1 MYAKYILESARLTEQ
16 ERQHMQAEVN
26 YLLRLQCA
34 IASRVCLLSDM
45 LTNDNNVGMIHRGEV
60 LELDRE
66 LLAEE
71 PDSYCIKV
79 LRHGPIVRGHM
90 QTHVDYIRKS
100 DLRK

>member
-1 MYAKYILESARLTEQ
+1 MYAKYVLNNARLTDEQ
-16 ERQHMQAEVN
+16 RTQAQAELN
-26 YLLRLQCA
+26 RLLHLQSA
-34 IASRVCLLSDM
+34 IASRVCMLSDM
-45 LTNDNNVGMIHRGEV
+45 LNNDNNVSMVHRGEV

-79 LRHGPIVRGHM
+79 LRHGAIVRGKM
-90 QTHVDYIRKS
+90 KTYVDYIRKQ

>member
-1 MYAKYILESARLTEQ
+1 MYAKYVLNNERLTAEQ
-16 ERQHMQAEVN
+16 KEQAQKEMS

-34 IASRVCLLSDM
+34 IASRVCLLSDI

-79 LRHGPIVRGHM
+79 LRYGPIVRGEM
-90 QTHVDYIRKS
+90 KTRIDYIRKS

>member
-1 MYAKYILESARLTEQ
+1 MYAKYILENARLTDEQ
-16 ERQHMQAEVN
+16 RTQAQNELN
-26 YLLRLQCA
+26 KLLHLQSA

-45 LTNDNNVGMIHRGEV
+45 LNNDNNVGMIHRGEV

-66 LLAEE
+66 FLAEE
-71 PDSYCIKV
+71 PESYCIKV

-90 QTHVDYIRKS
+90 QTHVDYIRKQ

>member
-1 MYAKYILESARLTEQ
+1 MYAKYVLNNARLTAEQ
-16 ERQHMQAEVN
+16 REQSQAELN
-26 YLLRLQCA
+26 RLLHLQNA
-34 IASRVCLLSDM
+34 ISSRVCLLSDM
-45 LTNDNNVGMIHRGEV
+45 LTNDNQVGMIHRGEV

-79 LRHGPIVRGHM
+79 LRYGATVRGKASRRI
-90 QTHVDYIRKS
+90 DYIRKS